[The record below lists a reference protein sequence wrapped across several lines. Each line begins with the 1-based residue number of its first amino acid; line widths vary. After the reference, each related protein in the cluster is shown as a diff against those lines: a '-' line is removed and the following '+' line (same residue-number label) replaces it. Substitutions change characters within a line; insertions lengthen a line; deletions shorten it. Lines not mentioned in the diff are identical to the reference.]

1 MFNQS
6 ASESQLFRSETALT
20 TGHTPDQP
28 AGRETKAARIA
39 DAVRPLTRRQ
49 PPENLLIYGPAG
61 VGKTTFVNHVLDN
74 LATETR
80 VTTAAINCWRYNTRS
95 ALLTE
100 LLIQL
105 GYPAPRKGRPV
116 DTLLATLQEWLDKHQ
131 GAAVVLD
138 EFDRLDHQTEIAYDL
153 QQTADEADN
162 DLGLLLISNQ
172 PPTSLQLAPRSQS
185 RLTYQTLAFPPYTA
199 EELVAIL
206 DQRAEQAFRRD
217 TVADEALKLIAA
229 TVAEQDGDC
238 RHALDLLRRA
248 GRQAEHEEAEELT
261 AAHVKQLLGPGSNST
276 DT

>member
-61 VGKTTFVNHVLDN
+61 VGKTTFVNHVLAN

-131 GAAVVLD
+131 GAAVVLV
-138 EFDRLDHQTEIAYDL
+138 LC
-153 QQTADEADN
+153 
-162 DLGLLLISNQ
+162 
-172 PPTSLQLAPRSQS
+172 QS
-185 RLTYQTLAFPPYTA
+185 SS
-199 EELVAIL
+199 E
-206 DQRAEQAFRRD
+206 
-217 TVADEALKLIAA
+217 
-229 TVAEQDGDC
+229 G
-238 RHALDLLRRA
+238 
-248 GRQAEHEEAEELT
+248 
-261 AAHVKQLLGPGSNST
+261 
-276 DT
+276 